1 MNFIQEM
8 IYNHYFKKAVKELE
22 KLTYTRS
29 DGKIDKFSDYFYL
42 EFKMSNDGSTKICNM
57 RVLPCK
63 LFENVGLFSIK
74 FKCELNYSDKIDY
87 LFEDNKMVNY
97 YSIHCYDS
105 MIDTF
110 TREFKIR
117 MSILD
122 QFRQRYSEIEFLKN
136 NYTFSYDTMD
146 DENIYKRVIN
156 LQMTHI
162 KPMDIDMI
170 IKLYKANL
178 PKADLEYLPEYRKYL
193 IDQFAAGFAVV
204 EAIMPEHSIMFYYD
218 WLNNIHLPY
227 IRRIELNKEFSG
239 IIKEI
244 NEARTPNHANDK
256 SNTK

>member
-8 IYNHYFKKAVKELE
+8 IYNHYFKKAIKELE

-29 DGKIDKFSDYFYL
+29 DGKIDKFFDYFYL
-42 EFKMSNDGSTKICNM
+42 ELKMSNDGSTKICNM

-74 FKCELNYSDKIDY
+74 FKRELNYSDKIDY
-87 LFEDNKMVNY
+87 LFEDNKIVNY
-97 YSIHCYDS
+97 YGIHWYDS

-110 TREFKIR
+110 TQEFKIR

-146 DENIYKRVIN
+146 DENIYKKVIN

-170 IKLYKANL
+170 IKFYKANL
-178 PKADLEYLPEYRKYL
+178 SKADLEYLPEYRKYL
-193 IDQFAAGFAVV
+193 IDKFADGFAVV
-204 EAIMPEHSIMFYYD
+204 EAIMPEHSIMLYYD

-244 NEARTPNHANDK
+244 NEVRTQNYANDK
-256 SNTK
+256 PNTK